1 MIIFKPDEKTF
12 YKFLSKRLNTVD
24 LKLEDINDIL
34 NITLKNTYKRFSNIK
49 NKYYNNNN
57 KIYLN
62 TGHYSQ
68 MILFLYEL
76 SRQVYLKSINNKE
89 KDKLIDIANKIYFLN
104 VSQSSADLY
113 YEIKLPLKLFCD
125 HPLGAVIGR
134 GKFSENSS
142 LSFTS
147 GCNIGHNK
155 SIYPEIDGDLIM
167 LPKSTVL
174 GKTEIKGIVVL
185 SYGCY
190 VKDEGVLENVL
201 LFGKSP
207 DLIKKK
213 IYDIDKYYKLMYQ
226 FEYNKEKKNEF

>member
-1 MIIFKPDEKTF
+1 MFIFRPDEKTF
-12 YKFLSKRLNTVD
+12 YKFLSKRLDTVD
-24 LKLEDINDIL
+24 LKLEDIKDIL
-34 NITLKNTYKRFSNIK
+34 DITLINTFKRFNTIK

-57 KIYLN
+57 KIYLS
-62 TGHYSQ
+62 TSHYSQ
-68 MILFLYEL
+68 MVLFLYEL
-76 SRQVYLKSINNKE
+76 SRQAYLKSFNSKE

-104 VSQSSADLY
+104 VSQSSADLF

-142 LSFTS
+142 LSFLS

-155 SIYPEIDGDLIM
+155 NIYPEIDGDLIM
-167 LPKSTVL
+167 LPRSTVL
-174 GKTEIKGIVVL
+174 GKTKIKGIVIL

-190 VKDEGVLENVL
+190 VKDEGILENVL

-213 IYDIDKYYKLMYQ
+213 IYDIDKYYKSLYQ
-226 FEYNKEKKNEF
+226 FKCKKNEI